1 MSADLERD
9 DYVFS
14 IRNRL
19 IAEAFYLTGDIERYG
34 TGFVRIR
41 EFLKDYPELALSVSE
56 VGDFLKVELRAQ
68 DQPADV
74 PVSAPVSVPENVP
87 VGERQKWFLEQLQ
100 AGVNCKASD
109 LAEKWKVT
117 EKTAKRD
124 IADLKKKNLIKF
136 TGPPKTGRYLIQS
149 EK

>member
-68 DQPADV
+68 NQPADV
-74 PVSAPVSVPENVP
+74 PVSVPVS
-87 VGERQKWFLEQLQ
+87 ERQKWFLEQLQ